1 MRTAAEAVWPN
12 TKAPTRAQVE
22 RMYKLAYTIE
32 PSIFRPEDI
41 INFGIDLRRLKEF
54 GEVRMSKNPSRAHVD
69 DLWGRMDQYQ
79 RAAFLMSY
87 LGDSLRSV
95 ETLVKALEKELGE
108 LKDIRDA
115 LTWLHAGLFGRFPKS
130 LHKRLQRGLA
140 RWGNNGG
147 F

>member
-1 MRTAAEAVWPN
+1 MRSVEAVWPN
-12 TKAPTRAQVE
+12 TKTPTKAQVE

-32 PSIFRPEDI
+32 PSIFRPQDI

-54 GEVRMSKNPSRAHVD
+54 GEVRMSKNPVREHVAG
-69 DLWGRMDQYQ
+69 LWDRMDHYQ
-79 RAAFLMSY
+79 RAAFIMSY
-87 LGDSLRSV
+87 MADSLRSV
-95 ETLVKALEKELGE
+95 ELLVKALERELGE
-108 LKDIRDA
+108 LKDVRDS
-115 LTWLHAGLFGRFPKS
+115 LTWLHASLFGRFPKS